1 MKRISTKELVPG
13 MITAEDVYTYNDQ
26 LILPK
31 GLVLTDK
38 AITKLEFYSVLSI
51 QVEDEVHHT
60 ESFTEDLSYSQKVQ
74 SSPEYKAFIARF
86 DESLV
91 DFKANLNDIV
101 EKNAPLD
108 PDVLLNQ
115 ALNLL
120 HTETGSSINIFTML
134 QNMRMYDDQTYAHSM
149 NVALLCN
156 IFAGWLR
163 FPKEDIELATL
174 CGLLHDIGKLVIP
187 ETILKKP
194 AKLTTEEY
202 SLVKTHCLEGY
213 KILKEYPLNEHICN
227 AALMHHERCD
237 GTGYPLGLP
246 GHKIDKFAKI
256 VAIADVYDAMTSARI
271 YRGPLCPFQ
280 VIDLFVSEGLQ
291 KYDPQFYL
299 TFLNNVVTTY
309 LLNRVRLTNGVEGDI
324 IFINPDDLAHPTIK
338 CGNRFIDLSKEKD
351 LDIEAIV

>member
-38 AITKLEFYSVLSI
+38 AITKLEFYSVLSVR
-51 QVEDEVHHT
+51 VEDAVHHA
-60 ESFTEDLSYSQKVQ
+60 ENFNEEPSYSQKVQ
-74 SSPEYKAFIARF
+74 SSAEYKAFIARF

-91 DFKANLNDIV
+91 DFRSNLNDIV

-108 PDVLLNQ
+108 PNVLLKQ
-115 ALNLL
+115 TMNLL
-120 HTETGSSINIFTML
+120 HNESGNSINLFTML

-149 NVALLCN
+149 NVALICN
-156 IFAGWLR
+156 VFAGWLR
-163 FPKEDIELATL
+163 FSKEDIELATL

-187 ETILKKP
+187 ENILKKP

-202 SLVKTHCLEGY
+202 ATVKTHCLEGY
-213 KILKEYPLNEHICN
+213 KILKNHPLNEHICN

-237 GTGYPLGLP
+237 GSGYPMGLP
-246 GHKIDKFAKI
+246 LHKIDKFAKI

-291 KYDPQFYL
+291 KYDPQYYL

-324 IFINPDDLAHPTIK
+324 IFINPEDLAHPTIK

-351 LDIEAIV
+351 LDIECII